1 MHRDLVRHD
10 DEEAARAASWVGCT
24 FTNTFLNVENPA
36 PGPAAFFL
44 TKEVDAGKLGLPA
57 SCTPSSPR
65 GLPAV
70 WRLCSRRRN
79 VVKVCQAVSSHLFS
93 TKYQVF
99 RFWKSRSV
107 AAMSLHSPDSPS
119 WCENRRSATSLP
131 RTICRGMSQFLML
144 TNIFGKVKCLEK
156 WIFSEMMRPTW
167 LNCSSCLVCFGLNSL
182 V

>member
-107 AAMSLHSPDSPS
+107 
-119 WCENRRSATSLP
+119 EKRSGDVLAFPGFPVVMRKPTLGDESASNNLQRDVSIP
-131 RTICRGMSQFLML
+131 YVNEHFWQSEMFGEM
-144 TNIFGKVKCLEK
+144 NIFRDDETYVVEL
-156 WIFSEMMRPTW
+156 FFV
-167 LNCSSCLVCFGLNSL
+167 SCLFRFK
-182 V
+182 